1 MNVWL
6 CFLNENIW
14 CSAFRNHFE
23 NKSSFFSMQVLQN
36 YFFDFGNL
44 FSSLKKNIIFKSTT
58 KSTRKF
64 LHFFFF
70 FFLFFLFICVQ
81 LNNKN
86 RRFPNHLHHFVGNT
100 HNCTQRSLSPYNPLT
115 CSSSY
120 HFPHF
125 LSQTPFNLIS
135 SSFSHLPMILLIINI
150 CQSPTIIF

>member
-1 MNVWL
+1 MLSEIISKTKAASFL
-6 CFLNENIW
+6 CKYYKII
-14 CSAFRNHFE
+14 
-23 NKSSFFSMQVLQN
+23 FSILEI
-36 YFFDFGNL
+36 YFHP
-44 FSSLKKNIIFKSTT
+44 SKKNIIFKSTT
-58 KSTRKF
+58 KSTPKF

-135 SSFSHLPMILLIINI
+135 SSSSHLPMILLIINI